1 MDSPVLPHLS
11 IHLMICE
18 FKAVYS
24 NILLPPG
31 FKRGISPCY
40 LMIISLL
47 TGGLYL
53 HIIYCIQPQY
63 PLKEDD
69 LLL

>member
-47 TGGLYL
+47 TGRFIFTHNMIHNLG
-53 HIIYCIQPQY
+53 
-63 PLKEDD
+63 KT
-69 LLL
+69 